1 MQKRFAE
8 KVEEAKITKDAYVG
22 LSIAQVVEADA
33 EGEHNH
39 APKQVAISAEQ
50 KEAFGLVK
58 SCLLYTSRCV

>member
-1 MQKRFAE
+1 MLKIKRL
-8 KVEEAKITKDAYVG
+8 KILVA

-39 APKQVAISAEQ
+39 PSKNVVVSAEQ

-58 SCLLYTSRCV
+58 SHKVVM